1 MALADRSG
9 FTACAAAIWLAGC
22 APAPGSGQETAA
34 PGISDST
41 LYALE
46 GDDPANEEL
55 VSFAVPAE
63 DLITADAI
71 GLARPGVTLGDLRD
85 AIGGAPIR
93 FVERYM
99 AELSAVCVDDAAGGE
114 LFCAAFA
121 ETSEP
126 TATTLVELISTR
138 HPRYRTREGVGPGI
152 AVEDVEVVYGDAYF
166 VYNEV
171 DERREYV
178 EFERGPAGSIRFR
191 PLAPADPMGLAGVYE
206 ESPDGFHET
215 EDYQAGAVIG
225 AVEVHAATRE

>member
-1 MALADRSG
+1 MALPQRPG
-9 FTACAAAIWLAGC
+9 LTACAAAIWLAGC

-55 VSFAVPAE
+55 VSFAVPTE
-63 DLITADAI
+63 DLITAVSI
-71 GLARPGVTLGDLRD
+71 GVVRPGGTLGDLRD
-85 AIGGAPIR
+85 AIGASPIR

-99 AELSAVCVDDAAGGE
+99 AELSAVCVDDATGDE

-121 ETSEP
+121 ETAEP
-126 TATTLVELISTR
+126 SADTAIQMLSTR
-138 HPRYRTREGVGPGI
+138 HPRFRTREGVGPGI
-152 AVEDVEVVYGDAYF
+152 AVADVEVVYGGAYF
-166 VYNEV
+166 VYNETA
-171 DERREYV
+171 ERREYV
-178 EFERGPAGSIRFR
+178 EFDRGPAGSIRFL
-191 PLAPADPMGLAGVYE
+191 PLTPADPMGLAGVYE

-215 EDYQAGAVIG
+215 EDYRPGAVIG